1 MTDSAGAYI
10 IDDLRNP
17 NDRNW
22 VYFTDTVLGG
32 VSQGKLEF
40 HQDKDESYYRP
51 VSYTHLRAHETS

>member
-22 VYFTDTVLGG
+22 VYFTDTVMGG

-40 HQDKDESYYRP
+40 HQDKDESYYRLTGF
-51 VSYTHLRAHETS
+51 VN

>member
-22 VYFTDTVLGG
+22 VYFTDTVMGG
-32 VSQGKLEF
+32 VSKGKLEF
-40 HQDKDESYYRP
+40 RQ
-51 VSYTHLRAHETS
+51 V